1 MIRKVVG
8 RSVQGASHIRS
19 NTKCQDSHKI
29 VWTDDL
35 VIIAVADGHGSKSC
49 PYSDSGS
56 KMAVKTFCDL
66 VGKLYEAYAENPD
79 QLITYLNRD
88 GEDKIA
94 KTIDIEW
101 KEKVR
106 RCHKRNLREIP
117 KDEKGN
123 ENLAAVYQQ
132 YGTTLLGLAIFNGFL
147 FAFQL
152 GDGDICFVTEQNVEM
167 IISPEKIL
175 GVETHSL
182 SKKDSWENVITT
194 VQKISFDQNLP
205 VMFALSSDGFSNSY
219 KSETDFHNT
228 LKDYLGMIKE
238 HGIEAVEESLQSW
251 LNETSEMGSGD
262 DITLC
267 IAYYSEDQSNR
278 LSTQKEEESEII
290 TDEKCE

>member
-1 MIRKVVG
+1 MIRKVIG

-29 VWTDDL
+29 VLTDDL
-35 VIIAVADGHGSKSC
+35 IIIAVADGHGSKSC

-56 KMAVKTFCDL
+56 KMAVNTFCSL
-66 VGKLYEAYAENPD
+66 FNKLYEAYANNPD

-94 KTIDIEW
+94 KTIDYEW
-101 KEKVR
+101 KEKVLK
-106 RCHKRNLREIP
+106 CHKRNLREIP
-117 KDEKGN
+117 KNEKGKDDF
-123 ENLAAVYQQ
+123 AAVYQQ
-132 YGTTLLGLAIFNGFL
+132 YGTTLLGLVIFDGFL

-167 IISPEKIL
+167 VISPEKIL

-182 SKKDSWENVITT
+182 SKKDSWKNVITT
-194 VQKISFDQNLP
+194 VQRISIDQDLP
-205 VMFALSSDGFSNSY
+205 AIFTLSSDGFSNSY
-219 KSETDFHNT
+219 KSETDFYNT

-267 IAYYSEDQSNR
+267 IAYYSEEQSDQ
-278 LSTQKEEESEII
+278 LATQNIEESEKF

>member
-1 MIRKVVG
+1 MIRKVIG
-8 RSVQGASHIRS
+8 RSIQGASHIRS
-19 NTKCQDSHKI
+19 NTKCQDSRKF
-29 VWTDDL
+29 VLTDDL
-35 VIIAVADGHGSKSC
+35 IIIAVADGHGSKSC
-49 PYSDSGS
+49 PYSNYGS
-56 KMAVKTFCDL
+56 KIAVNIFCSL
-66 VGKLYEAYAENPD
+66 IIKLYDAYAENPD

-94 KTIDIEW
+94 KTIDYEW

-106 RCHKRNLREIP
+106 KYHNKNLRGIS

-123 ENLAAVYQQ
+123 DNLAAVYHQ

-167 IISPEKIL
+167 VICPEKIL

-182 SKKDSWENVITT
+182 SKEASWKNAITT
-194 VQKISFDQNLP
+194 VKRIRLDQELP
-205 VMFALSSDGFSNSY
+205 AMFSLSTDGFSNSY
-219 KSETDFHNT
+219 KSEDDFYNT

-238 HGIEAVEESLQSW
+238 HGLDVVDKNLQSW
-251 LNETSEMGSGD
+251 LKETSEMGSGD

-267 IAYYSEDQSNR
+267 IAYYSEEQSNQPP
-278 LSTQKEEESEII
+278 TKNIDESEIV
-290 TDEKCE
+290 TDEKCK